1 MLIPRSHSS
10 ELGGGLFIV
19 QSAAIG
25 FFGASGGFPDQSGNR
40 SFGGK
45 KGAAGSLAENG
56 ICAAAPL
63 PASSA
68 MPPRKVLRS
77 ADNLAAFHHEL
88 HVSDRGDVAGR
99 IAVECIEVGE

>member
-1 MLIPRSHSS
+1 MLIPRSHNS

-19 QSAAIG
+19 QSGTIG
-25 FFGASGGFPDQSGNR
+25 FFGAPGGLPGQSGKR

-56 ICAAAPL
+56 VCAAAPL

-68 MPPRKVLRS
+68 MPPRNVLRS
-77 ADNLAAFHHEL
+77 ADNLAAFHHEF
-88 HVSDRGDVAGR
+88 HVANRRNLAGR
-99 IAVECIEVGE
+99 